1 MRRKL
6 AIALAIAC
14 LLGTAPLLSACYTA
28 HGAGQDLQAAGHSL
42 SNSAAD
48 NTHYKP

>member
-1 MRRKL
+1 MKRKITL
-6 AIALAIAC
+6 ALTLAA
-14 LLGTAPLLSACYTA
+14 LLGAMPLLSACYTA
-28 HGAGQDLQAAGHSL
+28 QGAGHDLQAAGKGL